1 VRVFPLS
8 EDDAPRLLDLYEA
21 AADYHHRV
29 GSTPDAAGV
38 AQTLAHPS
46 SRHGDVGP
54 GLEHVVYGVTL
65 RETDRLDGVVA
76 VLLGYPTP
84 TTAYVGLLL
93 LRPEIRRH
101 GLGVALLDWLEAALP
116 PAFTTLRLAVH
127 HNNPDAARFWRRQGF
142 VVQPGA
148 SSSPESDVY
157 ERPRRVLQR

>member
-1 VRVFPLS
+1 MRIVALT
-8 EDDAPRLLDLYEA
+8 EDDAPRLLELYEA

-29 GSTPDAAGV
+29 GSTADAAAV

-46 SRHGDVGP
+46 SRHGDVGA
-54 GLEHVVYGVTL
+54 GLQHVVYGVTL
-65 RETDRLDGVVA
+65 RETDRLDGVLA

-93 LRPEIRRH
+93 LRPDNRRH
-101 GLGVALLDWLEAALP
+101 GLGVVLPDRLEADLP

-142 VVQPGA
+142 ALQPGA

-157 ERPRRVLQR
+157 ERPRRVLER